1 MSKTWEG
8 TGTVDFVF
16 LALSPTSSDYYNKN
30 VPNTNSKLNLMESK
44 QEVSRRSFKG
54 TSWPQANLSMA
65 HLKYTRQFLK
75 RFFQQVYL
83 IFLGWDE
90 NPTSVNFETQEFLYE
105 MKFDFAFL
113 SAAHKKVFLDRRRKL
128 SGETNS

>member
-1 MSKTWEG
+1 MSQTWEG

-16 LALSPTSSDYYNKN
+16 LALSPTSSDYYN
-30 VPNTNSKLNLMESK
+30 TNGPKTNIKLNFVEAMC
-44 QEVSRRSFKG
+44 SFKG
-54 TSWPQANLSMA
+54 TSSSQANLSMA

-90 NPTSVNFETQEFLYE
+90 NPTSVNFETQEFLSE

>member
-8 TGTVDFVF
+8 TGTVDFRF
-16 LALSPTSSDYYNKN
+16 QASTLTSSDHYNKN
-30 VPNTNSKLNLMESK
+30 GPNTNSKLNFVESMW
-44 QEVSRRSFKG
+44 SFKG
-54 TSWPQANLSMA
+54 TSWSQANLSMA

-90 NPTSVNFETQEFLYE
+90 NPTSVNFETQEFLSE

-128 SGETNS
+128 SRETNS